1 MTNPT
6 NPGDP
11 DYTDEQN
18 ISPDDAET
26 LAAEAAEAQGVDE
39 DDDLLTTSPDPT
51 YLSEDETVPSVGASE
66 DELIADAATSDETAD
81 MSADEA
87 IDQAAADARADEVF
101 EAAEQRATADSTAD
115 LETQLDERTDDLKRV
130 SAEYA
135 NYRRRTERERESV
148 INNTKASVM
157 VQLLPILDDL
167 DLARQHGDLVDGPL
181 KTFSDKLSATL
192 QSLKLESFGAEGEPF
207 DPEVHEAVQDLS
219 AGGAQ
224 VVGTVLRKGYRVGD
238 RVVRTAM
245 VIIADPEG
253 EPSSDG
259 Q

>member
-1 MTNPT
+1 MTNPANPA

-18 ISPDDAET
+18 LSPDAAEN

-39 DDDLLTTSPDPT
+39 DDYLLTTSPDPT
-51 YLSEDETVPSVGASE
+51 PLSEEEA
-66 DELIADAATSDETAD
+66 LADAK
-81 MSADEA
+81 
-87 IDQAAADARADEVF
+87 ADEV
-101 EAAEQRATADSTAD
+101 EVAAEEGLPADSTAD
-115 LETQLDERTDDLKRV
+115 LETQLEERTNDLQRV

-157 VQLLPILDDL
+157 TQLIPILDDL
-167 DLARQHGDLVDGPL
+167 DLARQHGDLEEGPL
-181 KTFSDKLSATL
+181 KTFGDKLNTIL
-192 QSLKLESFGAEGEPF
+192 QGQKLESFGTEGEAF
-207 DPEVHEAVQDLS
+207 DPEIHEAVQDLS
-219 AGGAQ
+219 SGGTQ

-245 VIIADPEG
+245 VIIADG
-253 EPSSDG
+253 EQADN
-259 Q
+259 